1 VRLQAAKYLYF
12 CRYLKKMFMRS
23 FLKIFFASLLAFVVF
38 SLIIFFIM
46 VAWIAA
52 ISSSKKTETG
62 SKAVLVLDLS
72 QAFHEQKQD
81 NPLSDFGSEDQHDMP
96 GLYDVIR
103 LLDHAKK
110 DSSVKGIYLKC
121 GNNNNGFSTSE
132 EIRAALSN
140 FKKSGKF
147 IYAYADVIPQKAYYV
162 SSVADKIYCS
172 PMGGVEWKGFA
183 IEETFLKDALNRLEI
198 EPQIFYAGKFKSAT
212 EPLREE
218 KMTDANRLQ
227 LTELLNDLYNR
238 LLYSTA
244 KSRELDTAV
253 LRKCVNEHLIKFASD
268 ALQYKLVDGV
278 KYDDEVKDEI
288 KEKLK
293 IDKYETINFVSIAKY
308 ADAVNYKLDGKE
320 KIALI
325 YAEGDI
331 VDGKGGDG
339 QIGGSTYRSYIRK
352 ARLDKDIKAIVIRI
366 NSGGGSSMASE
377 NMWREITIAKKEKPV
392 IISFGDVAASGGYYM
407 SCNADSIF
415 AEPNTITGSIGVF
428 SILPNM
434 QKFFKNKLGI
444 TFDGVKTAPDADA
457 LSISKPLTD
466 MQKRFFQSE
475 VDSIYH
481 TFKSRVADG
490 RKKDIE
496 YVDSIAQGR
505 VWLGKKGLQLGLVDR
520 LGGLQDAVDC
530 AARMAAA
537 RNTAWSDY
545 RLKEYPEPKNFLDML
560 LGHYKKSVS
569 IKAIKEELG
578 EDGYRTYNSLKKV
591 KEMVGKTQAR
601 LPFDFTIE

>member
-1 VRLQAAKYLYF
+1 V
-12 CRYLKKMFMRS
+12 S
-23 FLKIFFASLLAFVVF
+23 G
-38 SLIIFFIM
+38 LIAGIT
-46 VAWIAA
+46 
-52 ISSSKKTETG
+52 SSKKVETG
-62 SKAVLVLDLS
+62 SNAVLVLDLS

-81 NPLSDFGSEDQHDMP
+81 NPLSDFGSDDQHDVP
-96 GLYDVIR
+96 GLYDVVR
-103 LLDHAKK
+103 LLAHAKK
-110 DSSVKGIYLKC
+110 DSSVKGIYIKC
-121 GNNNNGFSTSE
+121 GENNNGFATSE
-132 EIRAALSN
+132 EIRSALN
-140 FKKSGKF
+140 DFKKSGKF
-147 IYAYADVIPQKAYYV
+147 IYAYADMIPQKAYYV
-162 SSVADKIYCS
+162 ASTADKIYCNRQ
-172 PMGGVEWKGFA
+172 GGVDWKGFA
-183 IEETFLKDALNRLEI
+183 IEETFLKEALNKLEI

-227 LTELLNDLYNR
+227 LTELLNDLFNR

-244 KSRELDTAV
+244 KARDLDTAT
-253 LRKCVNEHLIKFASD
+253 LRKCVNEHLIKFAAD
-268 ALQYKLVDGV
+268 ALQYKLVDGL

-288 KEKLK
+288 KGRLK
-293 IDKYETINFVSIAKY
+293 IDRYETINFVPIAKY
-308 ADAVNYKLDGKE
+308 ADAVNYKLDGKD

-331 VDGKGGDG
+331 VDGRGDNG
-339 QIGGSTYRSYIRK
+339 QIGGSTYRGYIRR

-377 NMWREITIAKKEKPV
+377 NMWREITIARKEKPV
-392 IISFGDVAASGGYYM
+392 ILSFGDVAASGGYYM

-434 QKFFKNKLGI
+434 QKFFKNKLGV

-481 TFKSRVADG
+481 TFKTRVADG
-490 RKKDIE
+490 RKIDIG

-530 AARMAAA
+530 AARLAK
-537 RNTAWSDY
+537 TSDY
-545 RLKEYPEPKNFLDML
+545 RLREYPEPKNFLDMIL
-560 LGHYKKSVS
+560 SHYKKSVS

>member
-1 VRLQAAKYLYF
+1 
-12 CRYLKKMFMRS
+12 MGS
-23 FLKIFFASLLAFVVF
+23 FLKIFFASLLAFLVF
-38 SLIIFFIM
+38 TLVIFFI
-46 VAWIAA
+46 VAGWIAGIA
-52 ISSSKKTETG
+52 SSKKTETG
-62 SKAVLVLDLS
+62 GKAVLVLDLS
-72 QAFHEQKQD
+72 QSFHEQKQD
-81 NPLSDFGSEDQHDMP
+81 NPLSDFASDDQYDVP

-103 LLDHAKK
+103 LIDHAKR
-110 DSSVKGIYLKC
+110 DTSVKGIYLKC
-121 GNNNNGFSTSE
+121 GNNNNGFASSE
-132 EIRAALSN
+132 EIRSSLN
-140 FKKSGKF
+140 DFKKSGKF

-162 SSVADKIYCS
+162 ASVADKIYCN
-172 PMGGVEWKGFA
+172 PQGGVDWKGFA
-183 IEETFLKDALNRLEI
+183 IEETFLKEALNKLEI

-227 LTELLNDLYNR
+227 LTELLNDLFNR
-238 LLYSTA
+238 VLYSTA
-244 KSRELDTAV
+244 KARDLDTTV
-253 LRKCVNEHLIKFASD
+253 LRKCVNEHLIRFAAD
-268 ALQYKLVDGV
+268 AFQYKLVDGL

-288 KEKLK
+288 KAKLK
-293 IDKYETINFVSIAKY
+293 IDKYEMINFVMIGKY
-308 ADAVNYKLDGKE
+308 ENSVNYKREGKE

-331 VDGKGGDG
+331 VDGKGDNG
-339 QIGGSTYRSYIRK
+339 QIGGATYRGYIRK
-352 ARLDKDIKAIVIRI
+352 ARLDKDIKAIVLRI

-377 NMWREITIAKKEKPV
+377 DMWREITIARKEKPV

-434 QKFFKNKLGI
+434 QKFFKNKLGV
-444 TFDGVKTAPDADA
+444 TFDGVKTAQDADE
-457 LSISKPLTD
+457 LSVSKPLTE
-466 MQKRFFQSE
+466 MQKRYFQND

-481 TFKSRVADG
+481 TFKSRVAEG
-490 RKKDIE
+490 RKKDVE
-496 YVDSIAQGR
+496 YVDSIGQGR

-530 AARMAAA
+530 AARIA
-537 RNTAWSDY
+537 NISNY
-545 RLKEYPEPKNFLDML
+545 RLKEYPEPKNFLDLL
-560 LGHYKKSVS
+560 LGSYKKSLSVT
-569 IKAIKEELG
+569 AIKDELG

-601 LPFDFTIE
+601 LPFDFNIE

>member
-1 VRLQAAKYLYF
+1 
-12 CRYLKKMFMRS
+12 MRV
-23 FLKIFFASLLAFVVF
+23 FLKIFFASLLAFIVFILIVVF
-38 SLIIFFIM
+38 VMAGIIGGLT
-46 VAWIAA
+46 
-52 ISSSKKTETG
+52 SSRKTETG

-81 NPLSDFGSEDQHDMP
+81 NPLSDLGSDDQYDVP
-96 GLYDVIR
+96 GVYDVIR
-103 LLDHAKK
+103 LIDHAKR
-110 DSSVKGIYLKC
+110 DSSVKGIYIKC
-121 GNNNNGFSTSE
+121 AENNNGFATSE
-132 EIRAALSN
+132 EIRNSLSD
-140 FKKSGKF
+140 FGKSGKF
-147 IYAYADVIPQKAYYV
+147 IYAYADMIPQKAYYV
-162 SSVADKIYCS
+162 ANIANKIYCN
-172 PMGGVEWKGFA
+172 PQGGVDWKGFA
-183 IEETFLKDALNRLEI
+183 IEEMFLKEALNKLEI

-212 EPLREE
+212 EPLRED

-227 LTELLNDLYNR
+227 LTELLNDLFNR

-244 KSRELDTAV
+244 KARELDTAL
-253 LRKCVNEHLIKFASD
+253 LRKCVDQHLIKFGAD
-268 ALQYKLVDGV
+268 ALQYKLVDGL
-278 KYDDEVKDEI
+278 KYDDEVKDEL
-288 KEKLK
+288 KEKLQINK
-293 IDKYETINFVSIAKY
+293 SEMINFVTVAKY
-308 ADAVNYKLDGKE
+308 AEAVNYKRDGKD

-331 VDGKGGDG
+331 VDGKGDNG
-339 QIGGSTYRSYIRK
+339 QIGGSTFRGYIRK
-352 ARLDKDIKAIVIRI
+352 ARLDNDIKAIVVRI

-392 IISFGDVAASGGYYM
+392 IISYGDVAASGGYYM

-444 TFDGVKTAPDADA
+444 TFDEVKTAPDANE

-466 MQKRFFQSE
+466 LQKRYFQNE

-490 RKKDIE
+490 RKMNIE
-496 YVDSIAQGR
+496 YVDSIGQGR
-505 VWLGKKGLQLGLVDR
+505 VWLGKKGLRLGLVDR
-520 LGGLQDAVDC
+520 MGGLQDAVDC
-530 AARMAAA
+530 AARLAK
-537 RNTAWSDY
+537 TSDY
-545 RLKEYPEPKNFLDML
+545 RLKEYPEPKNFLDLL
-560 LGHYKKSVS
+560 LGRYKKSMS
-569 IKAIKEELG
+569 LQAIKEELG
-578 EDGYRTYNSLKKV
+578 EDGYKTYNSIKKV

>member
-1 VRLQAAKYLYF
+1 
-12 CRYLKKMFMRS
+12 MRV

-38 SLIIFFIM
+38 TLIVVFIM
-46 VAWIAA
+46 AGI
-52 ISSSKKTETG
+52 IRSLTSSRKTETG
-62 SKAVLVLDLS
+62 SKAVLVLDLN
-72 QAFHEQKQD
+72 QALHEQKQD
-81 NPLSDFGSEDQHDMP
+81 NPLSDLGSEDQYDIP
-96 GLYDVIR
+96 GVYDVIR
-103 LLDHAKK
+103 LIDHAKH
-110 DSSVKGIYLKC
+110 DSSVKGIYIKC
-121 GNNNNGFSTSE
+121 GENNNGFATSE
-132 EIRAALSN
+132 EIRNSLSD
-140 FKKSGKF
+140 FGKSGKF

-162 SSVADKIYCS
+162 ANIANKIYCN
-172 PMGGVEWKGFA
+172 PQGGVDWKGFA
-183 IEETFLKDALNRLEI
+183 IEEMFLKEALIKLEI

-212 EPLREE
+212 EPLRED

-227 LTELLNDLYNR
+227 LTELLNDLFNR

-244 KSRELDTAV
+244 KARELDTLV
-253 LRKCVNEHLIKFASD
+253 LRKCADQHLIKFAAD
-268 ALQYKLVDGV
+268 AMQYKLVDGL
-278 KYDDEVKDEI
+278 KYDDEVKDEL
-288 KEKLK
+288 KEKLQ
-293 IDKYETINFVSIAKY
+293 IDRNEMINFVTIAKY
-308 ADAVNYKLDGKE
+308 AEAVNYKRDGKD

-331 VDGKGGDG
+331 VDGKGDNG
-339 QIGGSTYRSYIRK
+339 QIGGSTYRGYIRK

-392 IISFGDVAASGGYYM
+392 IISYGDVAASGGYYM

-434 QKFFKNKLGI
+434 QRFFRNKLGI
-444 TFDGVKTAPDADA
+444 TFDEVKTAPDANE
-457 LSISKPLTD
+457 LSVSKPLTD
-466 MQKRFFQSE
+466 MQKRYFQNE

-490 RKKDIE
+490 RKINIE

-505 VWLGKKGLQLGLVDR
+505 VWLGKKGLRLGLVDR

-530 AARMAAA
+530 AARLAK
-537 RNTAWSDY
+537 TSDY
-545 RLKEYPEPKNFLDML
+545 RLKEYPEPKNFLDLL
-560 LGHYKKSVS
+560 LGHYKKSMS
-569 IKAIKEELG
+569 IKAIKDELG

>member
-1 VRLQAAKYLYF
+1 
-12 CRYLKKMFMRS
+12 MRS

-38 SLIIFFIM
+38 MLIIFFI
-46 VAWIAA
+46 VSGWIAGIA
-52 ISSSKKTETG
+52 SSKKTETG
-62 SKAVLVLDLS
+62 SKAVLVIDLG

-81 NPLSDFGSEDQHDMP
+81 NPLSDLGSDDQHDVP
-96 GLYDVIR
+96 GLFDVIR
-103 LLDHAKK
+103 LLDHAKQ
-110 DSSVKGIYLKC
+110 DSSVKGIYIKC
-121 GNNNNGFSTSE
+121 GANNNGFSSSE
-132 EIRAALSN
+132 EIRSALTN

-147 IYAYADVIPQKAYYV
+147 IYAYADMIPQKAYYV
-162 SSVADKIYCS
+162 AAIADKIYCN
-172 PMGGVEWKGFA
+172 PMGGVDWKGFA
-183 IEETFLKDALNRLEI
+183 IEETFLKEALNKLEI

-227 LTELLNDLYNR
+227 LTELLNQLYDR

-244 KSRELDTAV
+244 KARDLDTAT
-253 LRKCVNEHLIKFASD
+253 LRKCVNEHLIKFAAD
-268 ALQYKLVDGV
+268 ALQYKLVDGL

-293 IDKYETINFVSIAKY
+293 IDKYETINFVQIAKY
-308 ADAVNYKLDGKE
+308 ADAVNFKHEGKE

-331 VDGKGGDG
+331 VDGKGDNG
-339 QIGGSTYRSYIRK
+339 QIGGATYRGYIRK

-377 NMWREITIAKKEKPV
+377 NMWREITIARKEKPV

-434 QKFFKNKLGI
+434 QKFFKNKLGV
-444 TFDGVKTAPDADA
+444 TFDGVKTAPDADE
-457 LSISKPLTD
+457 LSVSKPLTD

-520 LGGLQDAVDC
+520 LGGLQDAIDC
-530 AARMAAA
+530 AARMVAVK
-537 RNTAWSDY
+537 NTIWSDY
-545 RLKEYPEPKNFLDML
+545 SLKEYPEPKNFLDLL

-569 IKAIKEELG
+569 INAIREELG

>member
-1 VRLQAAKYLYF
+1 MGSF
-12 CRYLKKMFMRS
+12 FKM
-23 FLKIFFASLLAFVVF
+23 FFASLLAFVVVALVLVF
-38 SLIIFFIM
+38 IIAGIIGGL
-46 VAWIAA
+46 A
-52 ISSSKKTETG
+52 SSKKSETG
-62 SKAVLVLDLS
+62 SKVVLVLDLS
-72 QAFHEQKQD
+72 QSFHEQKQD
-81 NPLSDFGSEDQHDMP
+81 NPLADLGTDDQYDVP
-96 GLYDVIR
+96 GLYDVVR
-103 LLDHAKK
+103 LLDHAKN
-110 DSSVKGIYLKC
+110 DSSVKGIYIKC
-121 GNNNNGFSTSE
+121 GSNDNGFATSE
-132 EIRAALSN
+132 EIRNALLS

-147 IYAYADVIPQKAYYV
+147 IFAYGDVIPQKAYYV
-162 SSVADKIYCS
+162 ASVADKIYCN
-172 PMGGVEWKGFA
+172 PQGGVDWKGFS
-183 IEETFLKDALNRLEI
+183 IEEMFLKQALNKLEI

-218 KMTDANRLQ
+218 KMTDANRIQ
-227 LTELLNDLYNR
+227 LTELLNEFYR
-238 LLYSTA
+238 SLLLTTA
-244 KSRELDTAV
+244 EERKIDTAT

-268 ALQYKLVDGV
+268 ALQYKLVDGL
-278 KYDDEVKDEI
+278 KYDDQLKDEI

-293 IDKYETINFVSIAKY
+293 IDKYDMLNFVSIGKY
-308 ADAVNYKLDGKE
+308 EKAVTYKKDGSN

-331 VDGKGGDG
+331 VDGKGDNG
-339 QIGGSTYRSYIRK
+339 QIGGSTFCGYIRR
-352 ARLDKDIKAIVIRI
+352 ARLDKDIKAIVLRI

-377 NMWREITIAKKEKPV
+377 NMWREITIARKEKPV

-407 SCNADSIF
+407 SCNGDSIF

-434 QKFFKNKLGI
+434 QKFFKNKLGV
-444 TFDGVKTAPDADA
+444 TFDYVKTAPDADE
-457 LSISKPLTD
+457 LSVSKPLTD
-466 MQKRFFQSE
+466 MQKKYFQNE

-505 VWLGKKGLQLGLVDR
+505 VWLGERGLQLGLVDK

-530 AARMAAA
+530 AAKMAKV
-537 RNTAWSDY
+537 SDY
-545 RLKEYPEPKNFLDML
+545 RLSEYPEPKSFLDL
-560 LGHYKKSVS
+560 LMGHYKKSVS

-578 EDGYRTYNSLKKV
+578 DDGYKTYMSLKKV

-601 LPFDFTIE
+601 LPFDFTVN

>member
-1 VRLQAAKYLYF
+1 
-12 CRYLKKMFMRS
+12 MRV

-38 SLIIFFIM
+38 TLIVVFIM
-46 VAWIAA
+46 AGI
-52 ISSSKKTETG
+52 IRSLTSSRKTETG
-62 SKAVLVLDLS
+62 SKAVLVLDLN
-72 QAFHEQKQD
+72 QALHEQKQD
-81 NPLSDFGSEDQHDMP
+81 NPLSDLGSEDQYDIP
-96 GLYDVIR
+96 GVYDVIR
-103 LLDHAKK
+103 LIDHAIH
-110 DSSVKGIYLKC
+110 DSSVKGIYIKC
-121 GNNNNGFSTSE
+121 GENNNGFATSE
-132 EIRAALSN
+132 EIRNSLSD
-140 FKKSGKF
+140 FGKSGKF

-162 SSVADKIYCS
+162 ANIANKIYCN
-172 PMGGVEWKGFA
+172 PQGGVDWKGFA
-183 IEETFLKDALNRLEI
+183 IEEMFLKEALIKLEI

-212 EPLREE
+212 EPLRED

-227 LTELLNDLYNR
+227 LTELLNDLFNR

-244 KSRELDTAV
+244 KARELDTLV
-253 LRKCVNEHLIKFASD
+253 LRKCADQHLIKFAAD
-268 ALQYKLVDGV
+268 AMQYKLVDGL
-278 KYDDEVKDEI
+278 KYDDEVKDEL
-288 KEKLK
+288 KEKLQ
-293 IDKYETINFVSIAKY
+293 IDRNEMINFVTIAKY
-308 ADAVNYKLDGKE
+308 AEAVNYKRDGKD

-331 VDGKGGDG
+331 VDGKGDNG
-339 QIGGSTYRSYIRK
+339 QIGGSTYRGYIRK

-392 IISFGDVAASGGYYM
+392 IISYGDVAASGGYYM

-434 QKFFKNKLGI
+434 QRFFRNKLGI
-444 TFDGVKTAPDADA
+444 TFDEVKTAPDANE
-457 LSISKPLTD
+457 LSVSKPLTD
-466 MQKRFFQSE
+466 MQKRYFQNE

-490 RKKDIE
+490 RKINIE

-505 VWLGKKGLQLGLVDR
+505 VWLGKKGLRLGLVDR

-530 AARMAAA
+530 AARLAK
-537 RNTAWSDY
+537 TSDY
-545 RLKEYPEPKNFLDML
+545 RLKEYPEPKNFLDLL
-560 LGHYKKSVS
+560 LGHYKKSMS
-569 IKAIKEELG
+569 IKAIKDELG